1 MATPTFQPNPR
12 PYESRCKT
20 DSLGRE
26 HWQVYLPSK
35 RGYAWVE
42 LFDLP
47 DDQEFRDQILDPD
60 FLPEWKIMWL
70 EDAYQRFR
78 DREDARKR
86 NDSSYSNWSVEPWDD
101 EQIESQG
108 ISLPETYAIQQAQ
121 QAEAER
127 VVAQIF
133 LPLTD
138 QQKKYLTL
146 SLGEGMSYADIARLD
161 RPDADQTEISK
172 LADAVRNSVNRAL
185 KRINNKFGSTRPDT
199 TSLGDV

>member
-1 MATPTFQPNPR
+1 MIKSFVIKYLTRISFR
-12 PYESRCKT
+12 S
-20 DSLGRE
+20 GRSCG
-26 HWQVYLPSK
+26 SK
-35 RGYAWVE
+35 
-42 LFDLP
+42 
-47 DDQEFRDQILDPD
+47 
-60 FLPEWKIMWL
+60 
-70 EDAYQRFR
+70 DAYQRFR
-78 DREDARKR
+78 DRENARKR